1 MWSKSKGNMTSAIL
15 AGWVVPRRCRRH
27 PIPRSLFVPSEPGL
41 QGLAEPKVK
50 KQERILYVA
59 FLRANNP
66 LGASEMR
73 EPDSHVD
80 EIGA

>member
-1 MWSKSKGNMTSAIL
+1 
-15 AGWVVPRRCRRH
+15 
-27 PIPRSLFVPSEPGL
+27 L